1 MKTTL
6 KLATYAAVTTFCCTA
21 GAQLFSSEKEKQI
34 SVRALINIEALTNEE
49 DHAGQPCYNGD
60 FDSKYP
66 EVLKCGKPCKYEPVK
81 LGWFPSSST
90 CV

>member
-34 SVRALINIEALTNEE
+34 SVRALINI
-49 DHAGQPCYNGD
+49 
-60 FDSKYP
+60 
-66 EVLKCGKPCKYEPVK
+66 
-81 LGWFPSSST
+81 
-90 CV
+90 